1 MVGGENRDAANV
13 CVYQP
18 MSRKKLQVE
27 EEEAGY
33 TIPNLFRTLRAKIN
47 RLILTNRARRCC
59 KSCVNSRVPDFIWV
73 GLSTR

>member
-1 MVGGENRDAANV
+1 MVGGENRDAANF

-27 EEEAGY
+27 EEEEEAGY
-33 TIPNLFRTLRAKIN
+33 TIHNLFRTLRAKIN

-59 KSCVNSRVPDFIWV
+59 KSCANSRVV
-73 GLSTR
+73 VY

>member
-33 TIPNLFRTLRAKIN
+33 TIHNIFRTLRAKQID
-47 RLILTNRARRCC
+47 TY
-59 KSCVNSRVPDFIWV
+59 K
-73 GLSTR
+73 